1 MKVATEAY
9 LMKVVQ
15 KRTWWRLYRN
25 VPDEG
30 CYRSVPDEGC
40 TETYPM
46 KVVQKRTWWR
56 LLQKRTWWRCYRNL
70 PDESCYRNVP
80 DESCYRNVH
89 DRGCTETYL
98 MKVVQKRTW
107 WRLLQKRTWWK
118 LLQKRT
124 WRKLLQ
130 KIPDEGCYRNVH
142 DGGCYRNVPDEGCTE
157 TYLMKVVQKRSWWRL
172 YRNVPDEGCYRNA
185 SSWTLN
191 LITTFLLLSLCR
203 WTISP
208 RGYLPPN
215 KRIQIPLSVVFL
227 VYVSI
232 KQDCFQ
238 DLYVFI
244 SEFGPTYCDFLHRAQ
259 LLMQK
264 LLKYIAPTLQSSLQ
278 KSYGRHRELVS
289 QMTRD
294 SFPFMYTN

>member
-1 MKVATEAY
+1 MPS
-9 LMKVVQ
+9 L
-15 KRTWWRLYRN
+15 RRCWRSCLCLLVFHSENVYIVLLSN
-25 VPDEG
+25 LLALSVPDEG

-142 DGGCYRNVPDEGCTE
+142 DGGCYRN
-157 TYLMKVVQKRSWWRL
+157 
-172 YRNVPDEGCYRNA
+172 A

-278 KSYGRHRELVS
+278 TSYGRHRELVS
-289 QMTRD
+289 QMARD
-294 SFPFMYTN
+294 SFPFMHAN

>member
-1 MKVATEAY
+1 MLAIMFMPFGFPLWKRLHCFAFQSFGIERTWWR
-9 LMKVVQ
+9 LLQ
-15 KRTWWRLYRN
+15 KRTRWRLYRN

-56 LLQKRTWWRCYRNL
+56 LCKNV
-70 PDESCYRNVP
+70 PDDGCCRNVP
-80 DESCYRNVH
+80 DEGV
-89 DRGCTETYL
+89 TETYL
-98 MKVVQKRTW
+98 MKVV
-107 WRLLQKRTWWK
+107 
-118 LLQKRT
+118 
-124 WRKLLQ
+124 
-130 KIPDEGCYRNVH
+130 
-142 DGGCYRNVPDEGCTE
+142 TE
-157 TYLMKVVQKRSWWRL
+157 TYLMKVVIETYMIEVVQKRTWWRL